1 MLTLLP
7 DLTFPVSR
15 QAANALMSS
24 VVQLNTL
31 DAGIAENMQ
40 RGLGLMLGVEELYVK
55 SKGVLDYQGVAGH
68 QRLIQDAAT
77 FCPSGCALATRKTD
91 LEAAHLAIDFSNCQK
106 RFMEAG
112 IPLLPADVNLLL
124 AMAKDLYGLSVQ
136 DERRIGLFLD
146 YLSKRKVG

>member
-1 MLTLLP
+1 MLTLLT

-15 QAANALMSS
+15 QANKSLMDN
-24 VVQLNTL
+24 VVQLNML

-40 RGLGLMLGVEELYVK
+40 RGLGLLLGVDELYAK
-55 SKGVLDYQGVAGH
+55 TKGAIDYRGVAGH
-68 QRLIQDAAT
+68 QRLIQDAET

-91 LEAAHLAIDFSNCQK
+91 LEGAHLAIDFSNCQM
-106 RFMEAG
+106 RFKAAG
-112 IPLLPADVNLLL
+112 MPPLPCDVNLLL
-124 AMAKDLYGLSVQ
+124 VMAKDLYGLSVQ